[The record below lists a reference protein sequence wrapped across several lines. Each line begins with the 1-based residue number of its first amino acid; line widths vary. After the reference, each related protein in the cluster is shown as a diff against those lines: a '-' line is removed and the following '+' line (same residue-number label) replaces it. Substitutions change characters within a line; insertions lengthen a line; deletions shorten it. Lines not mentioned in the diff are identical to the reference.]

1 MIDYIISVKA
11 TDKPSYFVHIYE
23 TETKLA
29 SMIDFEVGDLIQDGT
44 PIDEVI
50 DIIKEEIA
58 GIVIERIE
66 DRFEGKPYYET
77 GMTIAVRATCWDDP
91 SIPLGLDEPDLL
103 GD

>member
-44 PIDEVI
+44 PIDEII

-58 GIVIERIE
+58 DVVIERIE
-66 DRFEGKPYYET
+66 DRFDGKPYYET
-77 GMTIAVRATCWDDP
+77 GMTIAVRATCWEDP
-91 SIPLGLDEPDLL
+91 SLPFDIEEEPLNS
-103 GD
+103 

>member
-1 MIDYIISVKA
+1 MIDYIISVKT

-44 PIDEVI
+44 PIDEII

-58 GIVIERIE
+58 DVVIERIE
-66 DRFEGKPYYET
+66 DRFGMPYYET
-77 GMTIAVRATCWDDP
+77 GMTIAVRATCWEDP
-91 SIPLGLDEPDLL
+91 SLPFDIEEEPLNS
-103 GD
+103 